1 MSKML
6 RRFFTAVQLASSLN
20 QVLFKIVYNIADKP
34 KRAKVLNSRIGK
46 VIDIELL
53 SKLDR
58 NVYCVVSTALSL
70 PFLRRTTQN
79 LSGH

>member
-1 MSKML
+1 MVNNQERLGKKNVSKML

-46 VIDIELL
+46 VIDIE
-53 SKLDR
+53 
-58 NVYCVVSTALSL
+58 
-70 PFLRRTTQN
+70 F
-79 LSGH
+79 

>member
-6 RRFFTAVQLASSLN
+6 RRFFTALQLASSLN

-46 VIDIELL
+46 VIDIE
-53 SKLDR
+53 
-58 NVYCVVSTALSL
+58 
-70 PFLRRTTQN
+70 F
-79 LSGH
+79 